1 MYSRLFTWMVGRIT
15 GATSRPAEMK
25 RYIGLLDVYGFE
37 FFDVNSFEQLCI
49 NFANEKLQQFF
60 LVTVFTAEEQVYKDE
75 GVPWTPIPYADN
87 KLVISIIEEQ
97 PEGIYPT
104 LDSMCRTGNS
114 TGRQFCAAL
123 HEIAAKRK
131 AKDKKFDV
139 LGAPKINRKESR
151 TKEDHFLIKHFAAD
165 VVYHCGEFLEKN
177 NDSLDQG
184 LQQMVLNSS
193 KPIIVEVCTPEAEPA
208 SAAKKGPA
216 KKGTSSFGSVGTKFC
231 KSLNALMKELESS
244 QAHFI
249 RCIKPNPELVPKK
262 IHGEQVIS
270 RDLTLNTH
278 RYSHFSPHMLP
289 PARR

>member
-1 MYSRLFTWMVGRIT
+1 MVGRIT
-15 GATSRPAEMK
+15 GATSRPEASK

-151 TKEDHFLIKHFAAD
+151 TKEAVHTLGTLGTLGRWFPVTRSAFI
-165 VVYHCGEFLEKN
+165 
-177 NDSLDQG
+177 
-184 LQQMVLNSS
+184 
-193 KPIIVEVCTPEAEPA
+193 TREAR
-208 SAAKKGPA
+208 GRQWL
-216 KKGTSSFGSVGTKFC
+216 GT
-231 KSLNALMKELESS
+231 
-244 QAHFI
+244 
-249 RCIKPNPELVPKK
+249 
-262 IHGEQVIS
+262 
-270 RDLTLNTH
+270 
-278 RYSHFSPHMLP
+278 
-289 PARR
+289 ARNR

>member
-1 MYSRLFTWMVGRIT
+1 M
-15 GATSRPAEMK
+15 
-25 RYIGLLDVYGFE
+25 
-37 FFDVNSFEQLCI
+37 
-49 NFANEKLQQFF
+49 
-60 LVTVFTAEEQVYKDE
+60 
-75 GVPWTPIPYADN
+75 
-87 KLVISIIEEQ
+87 
-97 PEGIYPT
+97 
-104 LDSMCRTGNS
+104 
-114 TGRQFCAAL
+114 
-123 HEIAAKRK
+123 
-131 AKDKKFDV
+131 

-270 RDLTLNTH
+270 RDLTLTTH

-289 PARR
+289 PTASR

>member
-1 MYSRLFTWMVGRIT
+1 MYSPLHVDGR
-15 GATSRPAEMK
+15 ADHRRDESSSVK
-25 RYIGLLDVYGFE
+25 RYIGLLDVYDW

-231 KSLNALMKELESS
+231 KSLNALMKELESAGALHPLH
-244 QAHFI
+244 QAE
-249 RCIKPNPELVPKK
+249 P
-262 IHGEQVIS
+262 Q
-270 RDLTLNTH
+270 LTPDSPDIDPH
-278 RYSHFSPHMLP
+278 ISPHTATP
-289 PARR
+289 NNSPHSAHPAR